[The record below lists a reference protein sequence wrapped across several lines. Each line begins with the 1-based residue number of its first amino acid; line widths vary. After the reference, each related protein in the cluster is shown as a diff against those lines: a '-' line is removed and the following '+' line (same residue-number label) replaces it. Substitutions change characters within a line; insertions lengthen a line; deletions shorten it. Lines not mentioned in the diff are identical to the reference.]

1 VVSAQPRNTT
11 ASRGGTTAS
20 RGGTTESRG
29 GRLPAQERRR
39 QLLDVAAEV
48 FSERGFHATAMDDV
62 AAAAGVTK
70 PVLYQHFRN
79 KRALFLELLDDV
91 GAQLLAQLAAAAE
104 PGLNGRARV
113 EAGFNAYFRF
123 VRDNPA
129 AFRLLFG
136 ASVRNDPEFAERTE
150 RVLEDGARVV
160 ATLIDMPVDPVH
172 RLVLAH
178 GIVGIAEATS
188 RRSIAIDDTTDHPD
202 PERLAHWL
210 AELAWF
216 GLRGIRGDDPT

>member
-1 VVSAQPRNTT
+1 MVAAERNL
-11 ASRGGTTAS
+11 RM
-20 RGGTTESRG
+20 
-29 GRLPAQERRR
+29 PAEQRRR
-39 QLLDVAAEV
+39 QLLDVAGEV
-48 FSERGFHATAMDDV
+48 FSERGFHATSMDDV
-62 AAAAGVTK
+62 ATAAGVTK

-91 GAQLLAQLAAAAE
+91 GNQLLAQLAAAIE
-104 PGLNGRARV
+104 PGVGGRARV

-123 VRDNPA
+123 VRDSPSS
-129 AFRLLFG
+129 FLLLFG

-150 RVLEDGARVV
+150 HVLAEGARLI
-160 ATLIDMPVDPVH
+160 ATTLTDLPVEPEH

-188 RRSIAIDDTTDHPD
+188 RRSIAVDDHAEHPD
-202 PERLAHWL
+202 PEQLAQWL

-216 GLRGIRGDDPT
+216 GLRGIRGDTPLD

>member
-1 VVSAQPRNTT
+1 MVTS
-11 ASRGGTTAS
+11 
-20 RGGTTESRG
+20 ESRESRNL
-29 GRLPAQERRR
+29 RLPAEQRRR
-39 QLLDVAAEV
+39 QLLDVAGEV
-48 FSERGFHATAMDDV
+48 FSERGFHATSMDDV

-91 GAQLLAQLAAAAE
+91 GEQLLSELAAAAE
-104 PGLNGRARV
+104 PGLGGRARV
-113 EAGFNAYFRF
+113 EAGFNAYFSF

-129 AFRLLFG
+129 SFRLIFG
-136 ASVRNDPEFAERTE
+136 ASVRNDPEFAERAD
-150 RVLEDGARVV
+150 RVLEEGAQLI
-160 ATLIDMPVDPVH
+160 ATLIDLPVDPDH

-188 RRSIAIDDTTDHPD
+188 RRSIAVDDHDAHPD
-202 PERLAHWL
+202 PEHLAHWL

-216 GLRGIRGDDPT
+216 GLRGIRGDTTAD